1 MTAEIIDLVRVLRE
15 GVAARSTKPMLAKRF
30 AHPEPHSGE
39 LHVEYKV
46 VEAQEALKGFDGQIA
61 INSLFVPFAAAFC
74 VIGAGEKPEMSE
86 PDLELLKD
94 RLEEAHKSCESL
106 ATFLSLALQICKIG

>member
-39 LHVEYKV
+39 LHVEHKV

-61 INSLFVPFAAAFC
+61 INCLFVPDLLFAFC

-94 RLEEAHKSCESL
+94 RLEEAHKSWSP
-106 ATFLSLALQICKIG
+106 